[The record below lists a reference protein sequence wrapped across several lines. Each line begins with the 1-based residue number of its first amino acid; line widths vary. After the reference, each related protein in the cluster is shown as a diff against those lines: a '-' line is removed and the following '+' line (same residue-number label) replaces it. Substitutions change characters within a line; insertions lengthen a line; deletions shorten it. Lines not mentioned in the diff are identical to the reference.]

1 MIFHFE
7 QDLQE
12 ERRALK
18 EDQKMHRSKAMKY
31 LMETNRRRR
40 QVTRVPL
47 MEDCKKKEKNQSK
60 RSHNLETDQYI
71 STTFMFTLIN
81 SSLLW
86 PRGI

>member
-1 MIFHFE
+1 M
-7 QDLQE
+7 
-12 ERRALK
+12 K

-47 MEDCKKKEKNQSK
+47 MEDCKKKRENQSK
-60 RSHNLETDQYI
+60 KSQNLETDLYI
-71 STTFMFTLIN
+71 STIMFTLIN

-86 PRGI
+86 PRQM

>member
-1 MIFHFE
+1 MFHFE

-18 EDQKMHRSKAMKY
+18 EDQKLRRSKAMKY

-47 MEDCKKKEKNQSK
+47 VEDCKKKKENQSK
-60 RSHNLETDQYI
+60 KSQNLETDQYI
-71 STTFMFTLIN
+71 SNIFMFTLIN

>member
-1 MIFHFE
+1 MFHFE

-18 EDQKMHRSKAMKY
+18 EDQKLRRSKAMKY

-47 MEDCKKKEKNQSK
+47 VEDCKKKKENQSK
-60 RSHNLETDQYI
+60 KSQNFETDQYI
-71 STTFMFTLIN
+71 SNIFMFTLIN

>member
-12 ERRALK
+12 ERRVLK

-47 MEDCKKKEKNQSK
+47 MEDCEKKKKEKTKSK
-60 RSHNLETDQYI
+60 IVKTLRQIYI
-71 STTFMFTLIN
+71 SLL
-81 SSLLW
+81 SCSL
-86 PRGI
+86 

>member
-1 MIFHFE
+1 MFHFE

-18 EDQKMHRSKAMKY
+18 EDQKLRRSKAMKY

-47 MEDCKKKEKNQSK
+47 VEDCKKKKENQSK
-60 RSHNLETDQYI
+60 KSQNLETEQYI
-71 STTFMFTLIN
+71 SNIFMFTLIN